1 MNNEERYARLIAR
14 LSKEYEKKLLYM
26 TRTDHIRSI
35 AINESFLK
43 RQFEIMKILRKNF
56 KETEFAIKIG
66 KYSYPA
72 VISEASRKVLD
83 LYVRGEFDGKDN
95 N

>member
-1 MNNEERYARLIAR
+1 MDKVDGITALTAK

-56 KETEFAIKIG
+56 KETEYAIKIG

-72 VISEASRKVLD
+72 VIGEANRKVLD
-83 LYVRGEFDGKDN
+83 LYVRGEFDG
-95 N
+95 